1 MAVYS
6 MTTRMKLALD
16 IYVNNLSLKYLTKS
30 TILLLGLINTPIS
43 LANDEKNLC
52 LEKIKKQG
60 QILLVIN
67 SKIMAMPPLSS
78 IYVSTNNIWKKAISE
93 KDLGNFKECNRLLDV
108 GIKYS
113 EPYAR

>member
-1 MAVYS
+1 
-6 MTTRMKLALD
+6 MKLALD
-16 IYVNNLSLKYLTKS
+16 IYVNNLILKSITRLS
-30 TILLLGLINTPIS
+30 IVLLGTINVPTS
-43 LANDEKNLC
+43 LASDERNLC

-60 QILLVIN
+60 QVLLVIN

-78 IYVSTNNIWKKAISE
+78 VYVSTNDIWKKAISE
-93 KDLGNFKECNRLLDV
+93 KDLGNFKECNRLLDI